1 MQRAVAI
8 VDFNDKD
15 PDSSLKL
22 ITKPIPNAEP
32 GHVVVRITL
41 RPVNPTD
48 VVGIRTGRAAR
59 GVEGPA
65 IPGSEGFGI
74 VHAVSNLDTSLLY
87 RSVPTTVSPKSCSL
101 VHKWD
106 LSL

>member
-8 VDFNDKD
+8 VDFNEQD
-15 PDSSLKL
+15 PESSLKL
-22 ITKPIPNAEP
+22 ITKPIPKAEP

-48 VVGIRTGRAAR
+48 LVGIRTGRAAR

-65 IPGSEGFGI
+65 TPGSEGFGT
-74 VHAVSNLDTSLLY
+74 VHAVSNPLPVVLFRKKFSTSHNA
-87 RSVPTTVSPKSCSL
+87 P
-101 VHKWD
+101 
-106 LSL
+106 